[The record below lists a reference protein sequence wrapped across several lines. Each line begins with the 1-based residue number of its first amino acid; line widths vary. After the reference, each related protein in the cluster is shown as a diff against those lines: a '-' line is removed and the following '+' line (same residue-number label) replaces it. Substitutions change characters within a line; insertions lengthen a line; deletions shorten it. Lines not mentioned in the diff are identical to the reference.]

1 MVLIY
6 GHLLG
11 HFSRTEVSGSKEKKK
26 KKVKGK
32 KRGTTKPEEKFGM
45 SDDSEL
51 VRRERKKTHEES
63 KEQK

>member
-1 MVLIY
+1 M
-6 GHLLG
+6 LG

-26 KKVKGK
+26 KVKGK
-32 KRGTTKPEEKFGM
+32 KRGATKPEEKFGM
-45 SDDSEL
+45 SDDCEL